1 MNRDD
6 RRAAARETQRA
17 EKVEATQAPVAR
29 ERTSPTAFLKEVRSE
44 LRKVNWPSRS
54 EVVSY
59 TLVVLVTTAVLTT
72 IIAGMD
78 WVVSN
83 AVLNLVDR
91 FG

>member
-6 RRAAARETQRA
+6 RRAADREVRRA
-17 EKVEATQAPVAR
+17 EKVEATAAPAR
-29 ERTSPTAFLKEVRSE
+29 RDRVGPTTFLREVRSE

-59 TLVVLVTTAVLTT
+59 TLVVLVTTAVLTAMV
-72 IIAGMD
+72 AGMD